1 MSIIL
6 AEYSWFTDYKFKKL
20 ILSNWK
26 KKNTVQ
32 KSKAKET
39 YQSAKIFNNKKSIAI
54 MAWTPSV
61 AAFLAYAY
69 ESWSLFISK
78 IFTFKSGK

>member
-1 MSIIL
+1 MSFIL
-6 AEYSWFTDYKFKKL
+6 AECSWFTDYKFKKL

-26 KKNTVQ
+26 KNTLQ
-32 KSKAKET
+32 KSKAKES

-54 MAWTPSV
+54 MAWALLM

-69 ESWSLFISK
+69 ESWSLLISK